1 MPTAIA
7 RLKSRTAATP
17 GKGCR
22 TGWEQDAEG
31 GAALSKPHE
40 LLLQPV
46 HVREATA
53 AREKQAEPPSV
64 GVVRSG
70 HFKPQEMIVGK
81 VSTPKRRNL
90 AIGRRRGARTGNGR
104 GGGGQVGMLSFRTR
118 QRSGE
123 TRRGRTSQDRRRSY
137 RALFIPLLRSD
148 GMQQQ
153 RRRHAHVSPGSA
165 RTALT
170 KEGRYFCPSRAGACF
185 ASFRTSFP
193 PLRSSSVRQLTP
205 SRFPTTTG
213 LRSTYVRRYVQALQY
228 STYLRT
234 VTHSF
239 VLSSARPCPMTSSI
253 KGPRAGAPPSEAASV
268 SPLSC
273 VVTSQA
279 WYRRLGIERQLG
291 RSASGV
297 EPTR

>member
-170 KEGRYFCPSRAGACF
+170 KEG
-185 ASFRTSFP
+185 
-193 PLRSSSVRQLTP
+193 
-205 SRFPTTTG
+205 